1 MVKRKERNPEEQ
13 ERRAKIRELLQLS
26 GTSSMEDIQN
36 LFKETIAEFMEDG
49 LEAELTEELGYS
61 KYDYKN
67 KETENSR
74 NGYSSKKL
82 RTSYGE
88 VDVSIPRDRKG
99 EFEPQLLKKNQT
111 SISQDIEEKILSM
124 YAKGMSTG
132 DIEAHIR
139 EIYGLDVSDTT
150 VSRITDKILPVAKE
164 WQQRPLE
171 SIYAVVFLD
180 AIHYHVRSEGQVV
193 KKAVYI
199 AIGIDLDGR
208 KDVLGMWVGENESAK
223 YWATLLNSL
232 RNRGV
237 EDIFIACTDNL
248 TGFSTAIE
256 AVFPK
261 TEIQNCIV
269 HQIRN
274 STRYVSY
281 KDLKALVADLKAVY
295 AAVDEDAALDALET
309 FAERWDKKYP
319 KISSSWRDNWPNL
332 STYFK
337 YPQEIRRLIYTTNAI
352 EGFNRQLRKVTKAKS
367 IFPTDDSLLKMLYLA
382 MVDITK
388 KWTGRRQ
395 DWSIIHAQLA
405 VYFAQRMPD

>member
-1 MVKRKERNPEEQ
+1 MPVKKRTPEENA
-13 ERRAKIRELLQLS
+13 RRSKIRELLDMS
-26 GTSSMEDIQN
+26 NITSMDDIQN

-49 LEAELTEELGYS
+49 LETELDDELGYS
-61 KYDYKN
+61 RYDYCNKN
-67 KETENSR
+67 TENSR
-74 NGYSSKKL
+74 NGHSSKTL
-82 RTSYGE
+82 RTSFGDVE
-88 VDVSIPRDRKG
+88 VAVPRDRKG

-124 YAKGMSTG
+124 YAKGMTTG
-132 DIEAHIR
+132 DIEAHIQN
-139 EIYGLDVSDTT
+139 IYGVDVSDTT

-171 SIYAVVFLD
+171 AVYAVVFLD
-180 AIHYHVRSEGQVV
+180 AIHYHVRSDGHIV

-199 AIGIDLDGR
+199 AIGIDLDGH

-223 YWATLLNSL
+223 YWATVLNSL
-232 RNRGV
+232 RNRGI

-248 TGFSTAIE
+248 CGFSTAIE

-261 TEIQNCIV
+261 TEIQNCII

-274 STRYVSY
+274 SSQYVSY
-281 KDLKALVADLKAVY
+281 KDLKALMADLKAVY
-295 AAVDEDAALDALET
+295 AAVDEDAALMALDT
-309 FAERWDKKYP
+309 FSEHWDKKYP
-319 KISSSWRDNWPNL
+319 TISQSWRANWANL

-337 YPQEIRRLIYTTNAI
+337 FPQELRRLIYTTNAI

-367 IFPTDDSLLKMLYLA
+367 VFPTDESLFKMLYLA
-382 MVDITK
+382 MMDITK

-395 DWSIIHAQLA
+395 DWSMIHAQLA
-405 VYFAQRMPD
+405 VYFEDRMPD